1 MQVFSRGYDFE
12 GPDVAII
19 EAVVLGGDSFEDIVV
34 SLVLLELV
42 ELPLG
47 GDDRVTL

>member
-1 MQVFSRGYDFE
+1 MQVLPRGHDFE

-19 EAVVLGGDSFEDIVV
+19 EAAVLDGDSFEDIFVP
-34 SLVLLELV
+34 LVLLELV